1 MTEQEL
7 QELKEQI
14 KQEILKEMNAKK
26 ENKNTWQKIKE
37 EYKDEFSK
45 FDFIDHWEFT
55 NADNK
60 VISSDTKISATYPL
74 QNAIGTILRILY
86 KSKTVTNMNINYEEA
101 KQVVESIL
109 SIMKDKQ
116 KEEVVQ

>member
-1 MTEQEL
+1 MSENEL

-14 KQEILKEMNAKK
+14 KQEILREMNTKK

-45 FDFIDHWEFT
+45 FDFIDHWECI
-55 NADNK
+55 NVNNK
-60 VISSDTKISATYPL
+60 LISRDTKIFATYPL

-101 KQVVESIL
+101 KQIVESIL
-109 SIMKDKQ
+109 GIMKDKQ
-116 KEEVVQ
+116 KEEVA